1 MKKIRVA
8 VIFGGKSGE
17 HEVSLASARSVM
29 AAIDRN
35 KYEIYPIGIAKS
47 GRWLTTGDPMAQ
59 LLAGGEA
66 LAGELPADAGGQMV
80 AAAPEA
86 ASPGNPLV
94 AERRELLPGTSQARF
109 PAVDVVFPVLHGP
122 YGEDGTI
129 QGLLELADLPYVGA
143 GVLGSALGLDKVA
156 MKAVFVANHLP
167 MADYAVV
174 MRREWRAGPERVLAD
189 LEGRFSYPLFVKPA
203 NLGSSVGV
211 SKAHDRGELQR
222 GLDLAARFD
231 RKLLVEV
238 AINAREIE
246 CSVLGNDDPV
256 ASVLGEVVPSNEF
269 YDYQAK
275 YIDNAS
281 ELHIPADLPAET
293 ARLIRELAVRAFVAL
308 DCAGMA
314 RADFFVCRDT
324 DRAYLNELNT
334 IPGFTQISMYP
345 KLWAASGLPYPE
357 LVDRLIALALE
368 RYQDKH
374 LSETSYSF
382 DH

>member
-1 MKKIRVA
+1 
-8 VIFGGKSGE
+8 
-17 HEVSLASARSVM
+17 
-29 AAIDRN
+29 
-35 KYEIYPIGIAKS
+35 
-47 GRWLTTGDPMAQ
+47 
-59 LLAGGEA
+59 
-66 LAGELPADAGGQMV
+66 
-80 AAAPEA
+80 
-86 ASPGNPLV
+86 
-94 AERRELLPGTSQARF
+94 
-109 PAVDVVFPVLHGP
+109 
-122 YGEDGTI
+122 
-129 QGLLELADLPYVGA
+129 
-143 GVLGSALGLDKVA
+143 
-156 MKAVFVANHLP
+156 
-167 MADYAVV
+167 
-174 MRREWRAGPERVLAD
+174 
-189 LEGRFSYPLFVKPA
+189 
-203 NLGSSVGV
+203 
-211 SKAHDRGELQR
+211 
-222 GLDLAARFD
+222 
-231 RKLLVEV
+231 
-238 AINAREIE
+238 
-246 CSVLGNDDPV
+246 
-256 ASVLGEVVPSNEF
+256 VPSNEF

>member
-1 MKKIRVA
+1 M
-8 VIFGGKSGE
+8 
-17 HEVSLASARSVM
+17 
-29 AAIDRN
+29 
-35 KYEIYPIGIAKS
+35 
-47 GRWLTTGDPMAQ
+47 
-59 LLAGGEA
+59 
-66 LAGELPADAGGQMV
+66 
-80 AAAPEA
+80 
-86 ASPGNPLV
+86 
-94 AERRELLPGTSQARF
+94 
-109 PAVDVVFPVLHGP
+109 
-122 YGEDGTI
+122 
-129 QGLLELADLPYVGA
+129 
-143 GVLGSALGLDKVA
+143 
-156 MKAVFVANHLP
+156 
-167 MADYAVV
+167 
-174 MRREWRAGPERVLAD
+174 
-189 LEGRFSYPLFVKPA
+189 
-203 NLGSSVGV
+203 
-211 SKAHDRGELQR
+211 
-222 GLDLAARFD
+222 
-231 RKLLVEV
+231 EV

-324 DRAYLNELNT
+324 DRVYLNELNT